1 MKRIVLTLIIALSL
15 ILPSRAQE
23 KEEKVKALED
33 LEQKAEA
40 TAPQD
45 AAMPVEVDTVIAVEE
60 DVVIPVEAD
69 TLIAVE
75 EDIDIPDEEIYAG
88 DTSRVKIGDIVIVED
103 TGDETVIRIGH
114 KGIRINE
121 DGDDTEINFE
131 EYSDDRD
138 KDRFKG
144 HLGGIEFGFNGYSSD
159 KWNTFVDPANAD
171 YNLNTAKS
179 NSFNLVTPSV
189 NLGFSP
195 HFGLVAALGLN
206 WNEYY
211 FDNAITIATDAE
223 GVVHAVP
230 ITDPVDKSKLL
241 TTYATLPVML
251 EAQIPVSHNKTIN
264 IGAGVI
270 GAIKLGSHTKVKY
283 DMEGNHKDKIRDDF
297 SLNLLRWGATARVG
311 YEMFQVYGTW
321 YLSPMFEQ
329 GRGPEL
335 YPFEVGIAL
344 SFND

>member
-1 MKRIVLTLIIALSL
+1 MKRIALTLIIALSL
-15 ILPSRAQE
+15 ILPSNAQE
-23 KEEKVKALED
+23 KDEKLRALED

-40 TAPQD
+40 TTPQ
-45 AAMPVEVDTVIAVEE
+45 DTVIPVEIDTLITVEE
-60 DVVIPVEAD
+60 DVVIPVEVD

-75 EDIDIPDEEIYAG
+75 EDIDIPDEESYAG
-88 DTSRVKIGDIVIVED
+88 DTSRVKIGDIVVVED
-103 TGDETVIRIGH
+103 TGDETIIRIGH
-114 KGIRINE
+114 KGIRITE
-121 DGDDTEINFE
+121 DGDDTEIDFE

-138 KDRFKG
+138 KDRFRG

-159 KWNTFVDPANAD
+159 RWNTFVDPADAD
-171 YNLNTAKS
+171 YNLNTSRS
-179 NSFNLVTPSV
+179 NNFNLVTPCI

-211 FDNAITIATDAE
+211 FDKDITLVTNED
-223 GVVHAVP
+223 GVVHPVP
-230 ITDPVDKSKLL
+230 IENPVDKSKLL

-251 EAQIPVSHNKTIN
+251 EWQIPVSHNSAIN
-264 IGAGVI
+264 IGAGVT
-270 GAIKLGSHTKVKY
+270 GAIKLGSHTKIKY
-283 DMEGNHKDKIRDDF
+283 DMEGDHKEKNHDDF

-329 GRGPEL
+329 DKGPEL
-335 YPFEVGIAL
+335 YPFEVGISL
-344 SFND
+344 TINN